1 MKKLSLL
8 GIIGSILILFGVITG
23 TVDNFHYIHLWPW
36 WYCLYEIVILI
47 YPLSLLVFFIALY
60 KYSK

>member
-8 GIIGSILILFGVITG
+8 GIIGSILILFANISEF
-23 TVDNFHYIHLWPW
+23 VDYFHYIHLWPW
-36 WYCLYEIVILI
+36 WFYLYEIVILI